1 MLWKML
7 YFPER
12 RVLIAAVIFN
22 EGRDAEA
29 KHQTTS
35 REQIVGTE
43 VNIVYSLF
51 DPLFYSIKA
60 SLKRATVC
68 HP

>member
-12 RVLIAAVIFN
+12 RVFIAAVIFN
-22 EGRDAEA
+22 GVRDAEA

-35 REQIVGTE
+35 CEQIVGIE
-43 VNIVYSLF
+43 VNIVHSLF

-60 SLKRATVC
+60 SLKRATFC
-68 HP
+68 YP

>member
-1 MLWKML
+1 ML

-12 RVLIAAVIFN
+12 RVFNAAVIFN
-22 EGRDAEA
+22 GGRDAEA

-35 REQIVGTE
+35 RKQVVGIE

-60 SLKRATVC
+60 SLKRATFC